1 MIDGTNEPDLSR
13 LANLWLI
20 AKHEEEMANRERIRI
35 EEQML
40 PLLEQKTEGSV
51 TTELPSGHKV
61 TVTNKLTRAL
71 DFDAFARV
79 RDAIPPALRP
89 IKVKEVLD
97 EAGVKWLANNEPNVY
112 AILAPCLTVK
122 PAKPGFKVVAPVV
135 LEGQ

>member
-1 MIDGTNEPDLSR
+1 MIDGTNEPDLCR

-61 TVTNKLTRAL
+61 TVTNKLTRSL

-79 RDAIPPALRP
+79 RDQISPALQP

-97 EAGVKWLANNEPNVY
+97 EAGVKWLANNEPDVY
-112 AILAPCLTVK
+112 AIVAACLTVK
-122 PAKPGFKVVAPVV
+122 PAKPGFKVVAPISVN
-135 LEGQ
+135 Q